1 MRQFQSS
8 NRFRSPCLNGK
19 GLQKETTIWDR
30 GMREWKRTEHELVSR
45 EIILDIEI
53 VHFDGSTSSGS
64 LLLSI
69 TRFSGE

>member
-1 MRQFQSS
+1 
-8 NRFRSPCLNGK
+8 
-19 GLQKETTIWDR
+19 
-30 GMREWKRTEHELVSR
+30 MREWKRTEHELVSR